1 MPYAVRLLFVA
12 IWLAAGPAMARPLAA
27 PVKGWQAVLVAGDDA
42 EPVFDNAV
50 AAIDRWLVDHGVAQ
64 HAIVRLSAKPA
75 GPQIA
80 PATLPRV
87 LAAIAAL
94 RPRAGDGCF
103 VFITS
108 HGNEGDGL
116 FLADGQRFLYPA
128 ALARALSVGCGRVP
142 TVVVASG
149 CYSGAFAGGAMRAPD
164 RIILTAA
171 RADRPSFGC
180 QVGRTYTVFDQCLI
194 AALPH
199 AADWRIVFGRE
210 RACVRRDEA
219 RLHVL
224 PSRPQAYFGA
234 AVNGLALP

>member
-1 MPYAVRLLFVA
+1 MPTVVRLLLVA
-12 IWLAAGPAMARPLAA
+12 MLLAAGSASAGTPAP

-50 AAIDRWLVDHGVAQ
+50 GAIDRWLIDHGVAQ
-64 HAIVRLSAKPA
+64 RAIDRLSAKPA

-94 RPRAGDGCF
+94 RPRPGAGCF
-103 VFITS
+103 VFVTS

-116 FLADGQRFLYPA
+116 FLADGQNFLYPA
-128 ALARALSVGCGRVP
+128 SLARALSIGCSRAP
-142 TVVVASG
+142 TVVIASG
-149 CYSGAFAGGAMRAPD
+149 CYSGAFARGAMRAPN
-164 RIILTAA
+164 RVILTAA

-210 RACVRRDEA
+210 RGCVRRNEH

-224 PSRPQAYFGA
+224 PSRPQAYFGE
-234 AVNGLALP
+234 AVKRLAPP